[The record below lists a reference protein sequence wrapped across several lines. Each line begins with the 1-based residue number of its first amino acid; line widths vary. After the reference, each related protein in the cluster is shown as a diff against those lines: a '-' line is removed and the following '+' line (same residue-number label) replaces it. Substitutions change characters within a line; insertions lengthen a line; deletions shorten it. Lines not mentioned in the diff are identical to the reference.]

1 MGREAWM
8 PKEQDGSRTVR
19 QPICV
24 KTHLRNA
31 LIRALKIEP
40 VTVELNVSRCD
51 AYPVDLTG

>member
-1 MGREAWM
+1 M
-8 PKEQDGSRTVR
+8 PKEQDRSRTVR

-40 VTVELNVSRCD
+40 VTVELNGSRCD

>member
-1 MGREAWM
+1 M
-8 PKEQDGSRTVR
+8 PKEQDRSRTVR